1 MEFLVRALKPDSKNQ
16 ESSHR
21 VQTFTIEA
29 LNEADA
35 RQQLAAHQ
43 KIQIL
48 SVQPKKRGFSGWGK
62 PSGKEFSLLFF
73 SQELL
78 ALLQAG
84 LSVVE
89 AIEALLDQGLKGS
102 HRLILQGIYTHLKEG
117 LRLSAAL
124 QKQAEIFSPLFIGII
139 QAAER
144 TSDLPAALSRYIEYE
159 TRLDGVRNKIIGAL
173 IYPIIL
179 LLLGMGV
186 TLFLIG
192 YVVPRFSA
200 VYQGS
205 GRPIPLLSQILMDF
219 GQILSS
225 HPQSSF
231 LVFITVVLA
240 IITMSYKVV
249 RHSGWLGL
257 MGKIPG
263 LQKQVRLMDLSRLY
277 LTLGMLLEGGI
288 AIMKAFEM
296 LGKSVSPRTRQALSL
311 AATEVASGISLS
323 QALYQQGLA
332 TSITLRLLRVGER
345 SGQLGA
351 LLIRSSQYYEA
362 QTSRWIERF
371 SKIFEPVLMVGIGLI
386 IGLIVVLLY
395 MPIFDLAGSLQ

>member
-1 MEFLVRALKPDSKNQ
+1 MQFLVRALKADSTNQ
-16 ESSHR
+16 TSSHLL
-21 VQTFTIEA
+21 QTLIIEA

-35 RQQLAAHQ
+35 RQQLAHQ
-43 KIQIL
+43 KLQIL
-48 SVQPKKRGFSGWGK
+48 SVQPKKRGFAGLGN
-62 PSGKEFSLLFF
+62 PSGKGFSVLFF

-89 AIEALLDQGLKGS
+89 AIEALLDQDLKGP
-102 HRLILQGIYTHLKEG
+102 HRIILQGIHTHLKEG

-124 QKQAEIFSPLFIGII
+124 EKQGEIFSALFVGII

-144 TSDLPAALSRYIEYE
+144 TSDLPTALSRYIEYE
-159 TRLDGVRNKIIGAL
+159 NRIDGVRNKIIGAL

-186 TLFLIG
+186 TIFLIG

-205 GRPIPLLSQILMDF
+205 GRPIPWLSQILIDF
-219 GQILSS
+219 GQLIAN
-225 HPQSSF
+225 HPQLSF

-240 IITMSYKVV
+240 MMTLFYGIV

-296 LGKSVSPRTRQALSL
+296 LGNSVSPRTRQALSL
-311 AATEVASGISLS
+311 AAAEVASGISVS
-323 QALYQQGLA
+323 QALYTHGLA

-351 LLIRSSQYYEA
+351 LLIRSSEYYEA

-371 SKIFEPVLMVGIGLI
+371 SKIFEPVLMVVIGLI

>member
-1 MEFLVRALKPDSKNQ
+1 MQFLIRALTPGPTGGA
-16 ESSHR
+16 SSNLI
-21 VQTFTIEA
+21 QTLTLEA
-29 LNEADA
+29 LNESEA
-35 RQQLAAHQ
+35 RQQLAQ
-43 KIQIL
+43 QQIQII
-48 SVQPKKRGFSGWGK
+48 SIQPKKTGLAGFGRRPG
-62 PSGKEFSLLFF
+62 GDFSLLFF

-89 AIEALLDQGLKGS
+89 AMEALLDQDLKGP
-102 HRLILQGIYTHLKEG
+102 HRIVLQRIYVHLQEG

-124 QKQAEIFSPLFIGII
+124 EKQGEIFSPLFVGIV

-144 TSDLPAALSRYIEYE
+144 TSDLPAALTRYVDYESRV
-159 TRLDGVRNKIIGAL
+159 DGVRNKIISAL
-173 IYPIIL
+173 IYPAIL

-186 TLFLIG
+186 TVFLIG

-205 GRPIPLLSQILMDF
+205 GRPIPWLSQVLMDF
-219 GQILSS
+219 GQILSN
-225 HPQSSF
+225 HPQLSLLLFVSG
-231 LVFITVVLA
+231 LLA
-240 IITMSYKVV
+240 IAAMSYAVV
-249 RHSGWLGL
+249 RRSGWLGL
-257 MGKIPG
+257 LSKIPG
-263 LQKQVRLMDLSRLY
+263 LRDQVRLMDLSRLY

-296 LGKSVSPRTRQALSL
+296 VGNSVAPATRQALSL
-311 AATEVASGISLS
+311 AAAEVANGGSVS
-323 QALYQQGLA
+323 QALHKQGLA

-371 SKIFEPVLMVGIGLI
+371 SKTFEPVLMTVIGLI